1 MFGNIQVNLIFL
13 SLNRSLV
20 NFFVSLQQKKV
31 RNMTSVTIQIEES
44 MSAKLKMMA
53 DKIGLG
59 IDSYIINILR
69 RAVRSETSDVDAIV
83 KSMQLQHGN
92 VVPAEENGKGAVADF
107 KYPA

>member
-1 MFGNIQVNLIFL
+1 
-13 SLNRSLV
+13 
-20 NFFVSLQQKKV
+20 
-31 RNMTSVTIQIEES
+31 MTSVTIQIEES

-69 RAVRSETSDVDAIV
+69 RAVRSEISDVDAIV

>member
-13 SLNRSLV
+13 SLNRSLI